1 MKKLMA
7 ILLAGLMIFSLAA
20 CTGGG
25 GSSDDDGGIK
35 NIGKKGGIPIK
46 EITTEN
52 WAQVVEDNFGLKIA
66 LPDGWEI
73 SSAKSLGGAHID
85 FTCNTTE
92 DEAMTFLE
100 GIFSDLKEM
109 SIGGISGHYD
119 IDEKPQESIKAALED
134 LGNAD
139 AFNLWLD
146 EEKSK
151 GIHFQ
156 YSIHEVL
163 NKETGELD
171 SVDEIGIY
179 LSQKGSWE

>member
-7 ILLAGLMIFSLAA
+7 VMLSVLMLFSLAA

-25 GSSDDDGGIK
+25 GSSEDDGGK

-52 WAQVVEDNFGLKIA
+52 WAQVVEDNFGLTIT
-66 LPDGWEI
+66 LPEGWEI

-92 DEAMTFLE
+92 EEAFVFLE
-100 GIFSDLKEM
+100 GIFADLKAM
-109 SIGGISGHYD
+109 SVSGVSGHYD
-119 IDEKPQESIKAALED
+119 IDEKPQESIKAAIEE

-163 NKETGELD
+163 NKETGEFD
-171 SVDEIGIY
+171 SVDEVGIY
-179 LSQKGSWE
+179 LSQKGSWD